1 MLLAADSGSLET
13 LAAESCQEGL
23 PPPRVAAAAAE
34 ARVAAWHSVRA
45 HAHTLRLAAQP
56 PCHVTKATQAQ
67 QRRELKVFLAAGS
80 FFARLSLCSV

>member
-1 MLLAADSGSLET
+1 M
-13 LAAESCQEGL
+13 
-23 PPPRVAAAAAE
+23 
-34 ARVAAWHSVRA
+34 
-45 HAHTLRLAAQP
+45 LRLLLLKRVWQLGTASEHTRTPSVSAAQP

>member
-13 LAAESCQEGL
+13 LAAELCREGL
-23 PPPRVAAAAAE
+23 PPPRVAAAAE

>member
-13 LAAESCQEGL
+13 LAAESCQRDSL
-23 PPPRVAAAAAE
+23 PLV
-34 ARVAAWHSVRA
+34 
-45 HAHTLRLAAQP
+45 LRLLLLKRVWQLGTASEHTRTPSVAAQP